1 MPSFMINRR
10 RRERGFSLIEVLVA
24 MLVLAIGLL
33 GLAALQAQGMRFNHD
48 AYVRTSATNLAS
60 DIIDKM
66 RINQASAADY
76 VTTTTTPVPANCT
89 SVTVAL
95 NTPQA
100 DLDCWVNRIESS
112 LPLGR
117 ATIARQ
123 GTTALYD
130 ITIMWLDREPR
141 KFAGGTR
148 LATTVGECTTGRAN
162 RTWVA
167 PPNQCFVTQ
176 TWSVWP

>member
-10 RRERGFSLIEVLVA
+10 RRGRGFSLIEVLVA

-48 AYVRTSATNLAS
+48 AFVRTSATNLAS

-66 RINQASAADY
+66 RINRNTAATY

-89 SVTVAL
+89 NVTVAL

-100 DLDCWVNRIESS
+100 DLDCWANRIESS

-117 ATIARQ
+117 ATIVQQ
-123 GTTALYD
+123 GTSELFD
-130 ITIMWLDREPR
+130 ISIMWLDREPR
-141 KFAGGTR
+141 EFADGIR
-148 LATTVGECTTGRAN
+148 LANTSSECTTGQTN
-162 RTWVA
+162 RTWVS

-176 TWSVWP
+176 TWSIWP